1 MVKKIV
7 DLAIT
12 SILCLQELRDL
23 FPWGLILYFDQY
35 IDRYLICFMIDPW
48 NFFLQER
55 GSVQIQRL
63 SAGSISSYSGN
74 VSLLLHSGL
83 QLIVLLCVQLY
94 LTLWDT
100 MDYSPP
106 GSSVSSFQARILE
119 WVAMPFPKESSWPR
133 DQIYLSYVSC
143 IGSQELVVPGM
154 PLQLIRCDL
163 SDLWKVICF
172 IRSPVT

>member
-1 MVKKIV
+1 MRSYTIY
-7 DLAIT
+7 L
-12 SILCLQELRDL
+12 SI
-23 FPWGLILYFDQY
+23 DQC
-35 IDRYLICFMIDPW
+35 IDRYHICLMIGPR

-55 GSVQIQRL
+55 ESVQIQRL
-63 SAGSISSYSGN
+63 SAGNISSYSGN

-83 QLIVLLCVQLY
+83 QLIVLCCVQLY

-106 GSSVSSFQARILE
+106 GSSVYGIFPGKNTGMGFHALPQGIFLTQESNLCLLCLLHWQAG
-119 WVAMPFPKESSWPR
+119 S
-133 DQIYLSYVSC
+133 LS
-143 IGSQELVVPGM
+143 LAAPGK

-172 IRSPVT
+172 I